1 MMASAP
7 LAPDLIVLSAIE
19 RADLHDRR
27 VDAAWGVYRSD
38 VVRHLGLEWH
48 SGTARSLL
56 EQLKSLEADRHVEVG
71 TKIGERSMVRLTRR
85 GLNHLQRAR
94 REQIPEAL
102 PNALPES
109 PQHRAW
115 REAHEAASEGFDCF
129 LVSATACVQEAETV
143 LMRPDGGSSEELMR
157 LGDRLHREFWRLAS
171 ATYCVGEWAEPHDRH
186 RDSESFEDRSSI
198 WLRPRRD
205 AAGWS
210 DEKLF
215 SDGER

>member
-1 MMASAP
+1 MAPTP

-19 RADLHDRR
+19 RAELHGSRSFPG
-27 VDAAWGVYRSD
+27 AYRSD
-38 VVRHLGLEWH
+38 VVRHLGFDWH

-56 EQLKSLEADRHVEVG
+56 KQLKSLEADRYVEVG
-71 TKIGERSMVRLTRR
+71 TKLRERSIVRLTRR
-85 GLNHLQRAR
+85 GLTHLQRAR
-94 REQIPEAL
+94 WEQVSEAM

-115 REAHEAASEGFDCF
+115 REAHEAAIEGFDRF
-129 LVSATACVQEAETV
+129 LVSTTAVGEEAHTL
-143 LMRPDGGSSEELMR
+143 LMDPDGGSSEELMQ

-171 ATYCVGEWAEPHDRH
+171 ATYCLREWAEPHDGH
-186 RDSESFEDRSSI
+186 GDSEGPGDRSII

-205 AAGWS
+205 VAGWS

-215 SDGER
+215 SGGGR